1 MGVAMQR
8 LAPFF
13 ISLPSTIATA
23 GIVETSAD
31 PRPML
36 LWYVC
41 AGLSVLVSLVVGVLA
56 IFDFFARRRQ
66 EARAAETGGYVTH
79 PQLNKELAQVYAE
92 FRRLFEELRKETL
105 LQAKETQRALQTLA
119 QETSNLEGRIEGL
132 PPRRTR

>member
-13 ISLPSTIATA
+13 VSLPSYIATA

-56 IFDFFARRRQ
+56 IFDFFARRRL

-92 FRRLFEELRKETL
+92 FRRLFEELRRDTQA
-105 LQAKETQRALQTLA
+105 QAKETQRALQTLA
-119 QETSNLEGRIEGL
+119 QETANLEGRIEGL

>member
-1 MGVAMQR
+1 
-8 LAPFF
+8 
-13 ISLPSTIATA
+13 
-23 GIVETSAD
+23 
-31 PRPML
+31 ML

-92 FRRLFEELRKETL
+92 FRRLFEELRKETQM
-105 LQAKETQRALQTLA
+105 QAKETQRALQTLA
-119 QETSNLEGRIEGL
+119 QETANLEGRIEGL

>member
-1 MGVAMQR
+1 MQR

-41 AGLSVLVSLVVGVLA
+41 AGLSVLVSLVVGILA

-92 FRRLFEELRKETL
+92 FRRLFEELRKDTQI
-105 LQAKETQRALQTLA
+105 QAKETQRALQTLA
-119 QETSNLEGRIEGL
+119 QETANLEGRIEGL